1 MVVLTCYFKFGRLEN
16 PPVFWGATLYLNIYY
31 RVIFNCCG
39 PRRGM
44 PGTKVVD
51 LLNSNF
57 GCLGGVSFRSV
68 YYTKPPITQGCGQYL
83 LKFNLKWRG
92 CLLWNMLGVESYG
105 IRQVVSALTGPK

>member
-1 MVVLTCYFKFGRLEN
+1 
-16 PPVFWGATLYLNIYY
+16 
-31 RVIFNCCG
+31 
-39 PRRGM
+39 M

-51 LLNSNF
+51 LLSSNF

-68 YYTKPPITQGCGQYL
+68 YYTKPLITQGYGQYL